1 MGLFSFGK
9 KYTEENLQKEINT
22 LASLYRQAVG
32 YEASTKSKAQLKR
45 ELARQLDT
53 VLDICK
59 KGEFYGWETVEWN
72 PGPSQS
78 GNYTTLRNVTPT
90 VQVLLEM
97 M

>member
-9 KYTEENLQKEINT
+9 KYTEEDLQEEINT

-32 YEASTKSKAQLKR
+32 YEVSNQSRIQLKR
-45 ELARQLDT
+45 ELAKQLDI

-59 KGEFYGWETVEWN
+59 KGDFCGWETVEWN
-72 PGPSQS
+72 PGPSRS